1 MSKNLAGYGTDA
13 KDAAMRMTDIIDTKR
28 NGGKLTREQI
38 QFFVDGYT
46 AGEIPDYQASALL
59 MAIWFVGMDA
69 QETQNIT
76 MAMLHSGEILDL
88 SDIAGIKVDKH
99 STGGV
104 GDKVSIPL
112 APLVASLG
120 IVVPMISG
128 RGLGHTGGTLDKLEA
143 IPGFTVEIPQ
153 EQFKQQLRDVG
164 CIIAGATGNIAP
176 ADKKIY
182 ALRDVTNTV
191 DSIPLIAGSI
201 MSKKIA
207 SGTDAL
213 VMDVKTGSGAFM
225 RKEEDAQK
233 LARALVDIA
242 KGAGM
247 QAMAIISDMNQ
258 PLGNKIG
265 NSLEIEESIEL
276 LRGEGPADLLE
287 LVLDIGSHMVVM
299 AGKAATPEEARR
311 LLEDKIADGSAL
323 ETFRAMIEAQGG
335 DGGVVEDFRV
345 MPQAAYHIDVCASQA
360 GVVSQMKADEMGIA
374 SMMLGGGRATKDD
387 ELDYSV
393 GLVLH
398 KKVGDSV
405 EVGEPL
411 LTIHSNRAEVDD
423 VVDLLLNNISISS
436 AAHPLPLVHK
446 VIH

>member
-1 MSKNLAGYGTDA
+1 
-13 KDAAMRMTDIIDTKR
+13 MRMIDIIDSKR
-28 NGGKLTREQI
+28 SGNELTPEQI
-38 QFFVDGYT
+38 RYFVENYT
-46 AGEIPDYQASALL
+46 NGNIPDYQASALL
-59 MAIWFVGMDA
+59 MAIWFCGMSPT
-69 QETQNIT
+69 ETTELT
-76 MAMLHSGEILDL
+76 MAMLNSGDTLDL
-88 SDIAGIKVDKH
+88 SEIEGVKVDKH

-120 IVVPMISG
+120 IPVPMISG

-143 IPGFTVEIPQ
+143 IPGFTVEIGE
-153 EQFKQQLRDVG
+153 EQFKQQLKDVG

-182 ALRDVTNTV
+182 ALRDVTDTV

-225 RKEEDAQK
+225 QKEEDAEK

-242 KGAGM
+242 QAAGM
-247 QAMAIISDMNQ
+247 QAMALITDMNQ

-276 LRGEGPADLLE
+276 LQGKGPSDLRQ

-299 AGKAATPEEARR
+299 AKRAETPEAARK
-311 LLEDKIADGSAL
+311 LLEEKIADGSAL
-323 ETFRAMIEAQGG
+323 ATFRAMIEAQGG
-335 DGGVVEDFRV
+335 DGSVVENFSV
-345 MPQAAYHIDVCASQA
+345 MPEASYHIEVFAPCT
-360 GVVSQMKADEMGIA
+360 GVVSSMKANELGIA

-387 ELDYSV
+387 ELDYAV

-398 KKVGDSV
+398 KNVGEHV
-405 EVGEPL
+405 EKGEPL
-411 LTIHSNRAEVDD
+411 VTIYSNRAD
-423 VVDLLLNNISISS
+423 VEGVKQVLLQHIEISKD
-436 AAHPLPLVHK
+436 AHTPPLVHK
-446 VIH
+446 VIY